1 MMLYECVRRI
11 IGQIEPTGDSG
22 IDKVRLANFQEQ
34 CKVTLDLMHD
44 IVFISQGYQS
54 SQEAS
59 VRKINELAL
68 NTVKEFKEV
77 LGGES

>member
-1 MMLYECVRRI
+1 MVLYECVRRI

-22 IDKVRLANFQEQ
+22 IDKVRLDNFQEQ

-44 IVFISQGYQS
+44 IVLISHGYPS
-54 SQEAS
+54 SQEGS

-68 NTVKEFKEV
+68 KTVKEFKEV
-77 LGGES
+77 LGDE

>member
-1 MMLYECVRRI
+1 MVLYECVRRI

-34 CKVTLDLMHD
+34 RKVTLDLMHD
-44 IVFISQGYQS
+44 IVLISQGYQS
-54 SQEAS
+54 SQEGS
-59 VRKINELAL
+59 VREINELAL

-77 LGGES
+77 LGDE

>member
-1 MMLYECVRRI
+1 MVLYECVRRI

-34 CKVTLDLMHD
+34 CKVTLELMHD

-59 VRKINELAL
+59 VREINELAL
-68 NTVKEFKEV
+68 KTVKEFKEV
-77 LGGES
+77 LGDD